1 MYMFELLA
9 EYHLPQEQIVASR
22 NDFMQLFSMTLQDSD
37 VKVKSAAMRALTVF
51 LTMIEDEDQV
61 MEYQNMM
68 GSLLDLVIAALQVDE
83 E

>member
-1 MYMFELLA
+1 
-9 EYHLPQEQIVASR
+9 
-22 NDFMQLFSMTLQDSD
+22 
-37 VKVKSAAMRALTVF
+37 MRALTVF

-83 E
+83 EQGRDSL